1 MYPLPKIYLVIAMI
15 PTLVQMGVIWKKKR
29 KEHNLTVSRMGYV
42 FSICIILS
50 TALMA
55 AGDFFS
61 TELIRWSVLMANATL
76 TGVFLATQRH
86 PDFNRLLKV
95 ETLKAR
101 YEHSKINGLDIDR
114 TVQRLMYIMNE
125 EKAFADEEI
134 SLSQLADE
142 LDIRP
147 QQLSQILNEKLNKNF
162 SGFVNEFRIEEA
174 KKMLLE
180 EPNRSILS
188 IGIAVGFN
196 SATSFNLA
204 FSRYEG
210 CSPGTYRKNNLKQP
224 IKT

>member
-15 PTLVQMGVIWKKKR
+15 STLVQMGVIWKKKR

-61 TELIRWSVLMANATL
+61 TELIRWSVLMANASL

-101 YEHSKINGLDIDR
+101 YEHSK
-114 TVQRLMYIMNE
+114 
-125 EKAFADEEI
+125 
-134 SLSQLADE
+134 
-142 LDIRP
+142 
-147 QQLSQILNEKLNKNF
+147 
-162 SGFVNEFRIEEA
+162 
-174 KKMLLE
+174 KMDLTLTKQY
-180 EPNRSILS
+180 
-188 IGIAVGFN
+188 
-196 SATSFNLA
+196 SAL
-204 FSRYEG
+204 
-210 CSPGTYRKNNLKQP
+210 
-224 IKT
+224 